1 MLEQFNPDPLTF
13 GEVVSI
19 VVDVQ
24 NDFCPGGA
32 LAVNSGDE
40 VVRPINEINRFV
52 REHGGLVAFTRDKH
66 PEVTTHFQEYGGSWP
81 THCIVDSKGFQFH
94 PDLTIEEQDT
104 VASKGMSGQDDGYS
118 GFDATVEPGPSVI
131 GDIVAD
137 APEKD
142 RTLGKALEHIGRVN
156 RNLGYRTVAFV
167 SGLAG
172 DYCVAATAEP
182 MLNKL
187 KDLDVTTILVIDAI
201 RSVNIKPDDGDK
213 ALAAL
218 EEAGALAMTSQQ
230 IIQGGVVIDRKEA

>member
-1 MLEQFNPDPLTF
+1 MSEQHNPNPLTF
-13 GEVVSI
+13 GEAVSI
-19 VVDVQ
+19 AVDVQ

-32 LAVNSGDE
+32 LAVAGGDE
-40 VVRPINEINRFV
+40 VVRPINKVNQFV

-66 PEVTTHFQEYGGSWP
+66 PDVTTHFQEYGGPWP
-81 THCIVDSKGFQFH
+81 AHCIVDSKGFQFH
-94 PDLTIEEQDT
+94 PNLVIDEQDT
-104 VASKGMSGQDDGYS
+104 VVSKGMSGQDDGYS
-118 GFDATVEPGPSVI
+118 GFEATVEPGRSVI

-137 APEKD
+137 IPEQD
-142 RTLGKALEHIGRVN
+142 RTLGKALERIGRIN
-156 RNLGYRTVAFV
+156 RNLGVRTVAFV

-182 MLNKL
+182 MLSKL

-201 RSVNIKPDDGDK
+201 RSVNINPDDGDK

-230 IIQGGVVIDRKEA
+230 IIQGGVIIERGEA